1 MDTLNLV
8 AIGGIIVTLFLIG
21 GVLLFAWL
29 RGGNDE

>member
-8 AIGGIIVTLFLIG
+8 AIGGIIVTLFLID

>member
-8 AIGGIIVTLFLIG
+8 IAVGFIVTGVLIG
-21 GVLLFAWL
+21 GVLLFAWR

>member
-8 AIGGIIVTLFLIG
+8 VAIGFIGTGVLIG
-21 GVLLFAWL
+21 GVLLFAWR